1 MCALMPRD
9 PSNQQ
14 VRNVSDLETNVG
26 RIITSGLDFAA
37 RYSLPTDFGRFG
49 FLFDS
54 TYLIAYNET
63 LGFGTISQRT
73 LHAAGNYDLGSGSAI
88 SALTPRVKFNAGVN
102 YSLAGLNAGV
112 RGRFIGSFTEG
123 LHSNGTHAGLHRPAF
138 RSDHNVDA

>member
-26 RIITSGLDFAA
+26 RIITSGVDFAV
-37 RYSLPTDFGRFG
+37 RYGLPTDFGRFG

-73 LHAAGNYDLGSGSAI
+73 LHAAGNYDLGSRSAV
-88 SALTPRVKFNAGVN
+88 SALTPTVKFNAAIN
-102 YSLAGLNAGV
+102 YSPARPNAD
-112 RGRFIGSFTEG
+112 
-123 LHSNGTHAGLHRPAF
+123 L
-138 RSDHNVDA
+138 